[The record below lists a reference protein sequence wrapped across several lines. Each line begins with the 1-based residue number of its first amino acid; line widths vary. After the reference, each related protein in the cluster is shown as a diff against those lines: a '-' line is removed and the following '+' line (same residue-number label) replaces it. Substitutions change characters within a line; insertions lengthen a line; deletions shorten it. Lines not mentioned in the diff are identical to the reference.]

1 MDMIIK
7 NIRLNLNSGLYN
19 ISVIERETE
28 VSRNYMK
35 KIMANE
41 KVPAYV
47 IVALDTFFKN
57 LGKQYG

>member
-7 NIRLNLNSGLYN
+7 NIRFSLNSGLYN
-19 ISVIERETE
+19 LSVIERETE

>member
-7 NIRLNLNSGLYN
+7 NIRFSLNSGLYN
-19 ISVIERETE
+19 LLVIERETE

>member
-1 MDMIIK
+1 MIIK

>member
-1 MDMIIK
+1 MIIK

-35 KIMANE
+35 KIMADE

>member
-35 KIMANE
+35 KIMADE